1 MAGPCFLNYAALAK
15 IHVSRVQSVFVRTC
29 QRVGLGRWMESDRFK
44 NGKKP
49 DRAEVVPKYS
59 APSVCSCFLSQSW
72 KNARNGPVLR
82 TVSSYSTAEMNMTL

>member
-15 IHVSRVQSVFVRTC
+15 ISVSRVQSVFVRTC
-29 QRVGLGRWMESDRFK
+29 QRVGLGRWMESDRLK

-49 DRAEVVPKYS
+49 DRAEVVPKCP
-59 APSVCSCFLSQSW
+59 APLFVPVFFSQSW